1 MDLSK
6 EKLLE
11 VYRHMYQTRV
21 FEHECEKLNKNKEIL
36 GSIHGSMGEEA
47 TSDLCIN
54 KQQHTHRWRN
64 TANQNRY
71 RHDHAEKNRIVTH
84 CHRNF
89 LQYRNEHNHDR
100 DRVFC

>member
-21 FEHECEKLNKNKEIL
+21 FEQECEKLNKNKEIL

-47 TSDLCIN
+47 TSVGLAALLRPDDVLSPSYRDPLALFMKGLPTMDLVGMLFG
-54 KQQHTHRWRN
+54 K
-64 TANQNRY
+64 
-71 RHDHAEKNRIVTH
+71 D
-84 CHRNF
+84 
-89 LQYRNEHNHDR
+89 
-100 DRVFC
+100 